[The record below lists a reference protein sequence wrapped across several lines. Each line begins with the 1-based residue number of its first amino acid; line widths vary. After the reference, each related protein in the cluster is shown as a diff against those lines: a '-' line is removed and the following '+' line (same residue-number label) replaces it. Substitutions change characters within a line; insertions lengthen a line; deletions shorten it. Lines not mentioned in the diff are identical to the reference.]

1 MEKTIFITGCSS
13 GMGLTAAHFLKKEG
27 FRVITSCR
35 KESDLEKLQ
44 QLGFEAILLDLDDS
58 ESVIQAA
65 KQLTQMT
72 QGKLYGLF
80 NNAGFG
86 VYGPIQDINREQLE
100 RQFSTNVFGLH
111 QLTNLLLPLML
122 PHHEGRIVQTS
133 SVMGFI
139 SSPGRGAYA
148 ASKYAVEALTD
159 ALRLELHGTGIKLS
173 LIEPGPIKTSF
184 TQNVNQVDENNK
196 VVNPGIA
203 AKFTLTP
210 DDVMPYLKH
219 AFSHPKPKTRYR
231 ITMVSK
237 FMWYAKRLL
246 PVSCIDKM
254 LLKK

>member
-13 GMGLTAAHFLKKEG
+13 GMGLTAAHFLRKEG

-35 KESDLEKLQ
+35 KENDLIRLQ
-44 QLGFEAILLDLDDS
+44 QQGFEAILLDLDSS
-58 ESVIQAA
+58 ESVICAA
-65 KQLTQMT
+65 EQLTVMT

-86 VYGPIQDINREQLE
+86 VYGLIQEISREQLE
-100 RQFSTNVFGLH
+100 RQFATNVFGLH

-139 SSPGRGAYA
+139 STPGRGAYA

-159 ALRLELHGTGIKLS
+159 ALRLELHNTGIKLS

-184 TQNVNQVDENNK
+184 SQNVNQVDENNK
-196 VVNPGIA
+196 VVNPSIA

-210 DDVMPYLKH
+210 DDVMPYLRH
-219 AFSHPKPKTRYR
+219 AFSAPNPKIRYR

-246 PVSCIDKM
+246 PISWVDKI
-254 LLKK
+254 LLHK